1 MPRGR
6 SSLTGGKRALWWAI
20 QSIHKADKIN
30 SAYQFQPGESSG
42 MLVKSG
48 FGSRELSQKKSTS
61 QYGEM
66 SSLFERQD
74 VSPMRDEPLLDT
86 LTDLCNRTSYRRNFT
101 HCFAAVKLLIARG

>member
-1 MPRGR
+1 MLHMPRGR

-30 SAYQFQPGESSG
+30 SA
-42 MLVKSG
+42 G

>member
-42 MLVKSG
+42 MLVKVS
-48 FGSRELSQKKSTS
+48 KP
-61 QYGEM
+61 
-66 SSLFERQD
+66 LF
-74 VSPMRDEPLLDT
+74 L
-86 LTDLCNRTSYRRNFT
+86 
-101 HCFAAVKLLIARG
+101 